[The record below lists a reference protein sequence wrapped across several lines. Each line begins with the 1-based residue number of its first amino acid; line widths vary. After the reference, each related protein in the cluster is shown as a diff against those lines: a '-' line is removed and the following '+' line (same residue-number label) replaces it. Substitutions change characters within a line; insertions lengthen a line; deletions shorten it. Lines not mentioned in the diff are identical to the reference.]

1 MADDTLFVIQTV
13 SNGPSEKV
21 GILAGDRIVTV
32 NDTAIAG
39 VKMERDEIMKRLRG
53 PKGSVVQLGVVRR
66 GYDEQ
71 LVFRVTRDKIPVYT
85 LDAAYMIAP
94 KVGYIKRECSADFDA
109 DKEQIMTAFT
119 VSGYE
124 LMEQRENEMRFRAS
138 NFFRRVRLLFED
150 EVVVR
155 RSEGGGVEIEGVRRT
170 VAYAMMRLNSYLV
183 HKRDE

>member
-1 MADDTLFVIQTV
+1 MRYLLRSVKFLVALIVMYVAAVWLMSAVGASMLSARDTIFVMFQTTRGQLLV
-13 SNGPSEKV
+13 AA
-21 GILAGDRIVTV
+21 ILIWV
-32 NDTAIAG
+32 AI
-39 VKMERDEIMKRLRG
+39 
-53 PKGSVVQLGVVRR
+53 
-66 GYDEQ
+66 Y
-71 LVFRVTRDKIPVYT
+71 
-85 LDAAYMIAP
+85 P

-124 LMEQRENEMRFRAS
+124 LVEQSENEMRFRAS